1 MLLIIFLAIMTTLAI
16 AQGMLLLFLIRSR
29 GHMLALSTELLKLQ
43 QDRTQISDI
52 VDSIEGLNNNAQN
65 LNNRCNYIEERMSS
79 SVAVTENSRIN
90 NKVIRLAAVG
100 S

>member
-43 QDRTQISDI
+43 QDRSKITAISSQIAAINSDI
-52 VDSIEGLNNNAQN
+52 EILSKRCNSIEKTITNP
-65 LNNRCNYIEERMSS
+65 
-79 SVAVTENSRIN
+79 VAATEYQKIN

>member
-29 GHMLALSTELLKLQ
+29 GHMLAISTELLKLQ
-43 QDRTQISDI
+43 QDKTQIAEMRG
-52 VDSIEGLNNNAQN
+52 SIEKLNQ
-65 LNNRCNYIEERMSS
+65 RYSSIEKTMSS
-79 SVAVTENSRIN
+79 SVASTEHSRIN